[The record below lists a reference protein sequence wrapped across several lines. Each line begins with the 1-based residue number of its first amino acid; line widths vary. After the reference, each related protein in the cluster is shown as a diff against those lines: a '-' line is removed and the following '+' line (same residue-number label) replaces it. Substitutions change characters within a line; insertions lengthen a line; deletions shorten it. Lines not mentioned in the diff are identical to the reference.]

1 MSWAFVPDTEGLNSG
16 SGSLAVARL
25 AGSAT
30 SRGKHTQPRSWLR
43 RWKKGTWLR
52 RLSGLTL
59 PTSTASHGAERW
71 IASLPASL
79 ASLGAKPAECEAQ
92 PTSAGSGPRSG
103 AWFVRY
109 DRRSYSWK
117 TCQRS
122 LFGEDWETF
131 SGRWPD
137 AGMMR
142 LGTCFPLTASA
153 RRTVGLGSSYSRN
166 TYPTP
171 TAQHYGT
178 TQNNPDGSHYR
189 PSNGTPSLATWA
201 KRWPTPVVSDAR
213 SAGRRNATSPNVKPG
228 VSLTDAVKAS
238 HSLPVPK
245 TSTDGDDTSPTV
257 VLSPAFVEELM
268 ALPRGWTDFTCSETE
283 FSRWWRLSLSALS
296 ALGF

>member
-1 MSWAFVPDTEGLNSG
+1 MSWAFVPDTEGSNSG

-30 SRGKHTQPRSWLR
+30 SRGKHSPPRSWLR
-43 RWKKGTWLR
+43 KWKRAAWLR

-59 PTSTASHGAERW
+59 PTSTADRGVARF

-79 ASLGAKPAECEAQ
+79 ASLGARPAECEAQ

-103 AWFVRY
+103 AWFVKF

-122 LFGEDWETF
+122 LFGADWETF

-137 AGMMR
+137 AGIMR

-153 RRTVGLGSSYSRN
+153 RRTVGLGCSYSRN

-171 TAQHYGT
+171 TAQHYGS
-178 TQNNPDGSHYR
+178 TQNNPDGSQ
-189 PSNGTPSLATWA
+189 TDATKA
-201 KRWPTPVVSDAR
+201 WPTPTATDYKGSSKLGQRRGQLSEAAECGPLAR
-213 SAGRRNATSPNVKPG
+213 
-228 VSLTDAVKAS
+228 
-238 HSLPVPK
+238 K
-245 TSTDGDDTSPTV
+245 TSKAGADTSKRA
-257 VLSPAFVEELM
+257 VLNPSFVEALM
-268 ALPRGWTDFTCSETE
+268 ALPSGWTDFTCSETE